1 MQERTYEEMK
11 PITSRDN
18 QWIKKACFIK
28 QKKGRQQ
35 EHMVFVEGMRVVR
48 DAAESGIS
56 RAICFISPKGRE
68 NEQFDDLYAK
78 GTALDWTFFSVTE
91 SVYDKIKD
99 TKAPQ
104 GIAAMLPY
112 FTASMDDLDDL
123 APQQA
128 VLYLQAVQDPGN
140 LGTIIRTAAAANIGA
155 VLLSEES
162 VDVYNDK
169 TIRSAMGAI
178 FKLPVVQHVSEQA
191 LLDFCRRQGRA
202 LLGTAPQGTVSYERA
217 DYSRPVV
224 LAFGNEGN
232 GLSHELLSRC
242 QDTLSIPMRSNTESL
257 NLSMSV
263 GIVAYKAWE
272 ANGFKE

>member
-1 MQERTYEEMK
+1 MQEYVYEEMK
-11 PITSRDN
+11 SITSRDN
-18 QWIKKACFIK
+18 QWIKKACSLK
-28 QKKGRQQ
+28 QKKGRQHEQ
-35 EHMVFVEGMRVVR
+35 MVFVEGMRVVR
-48 DAAESGIS
+48 DAAESGICG
-56 RAICFISPKGRE
+56 AVCFISPKGRE
-68 NEQFDDLYAK
+68 NRQFAALYSLGK
-78 GTALDWTFFSVTE
+78 ALGWTFFSVTD

-112 FTASMDDLDDL
+112 FTAGLDELSDL

-140 LGTIIRTAAAANIGA
+140 LGTIIRTAAAANAAA
-155 VLLSEES
+155 VLLSEGS

-169 TIRSAMGAI
+169 TIRSAMGAV
-178 FKLPVVQHVSEQA
+178 FKIPIVQDVSEQQ
-191 LLDFCRRQGRA
+191 LLDFCRSQGRA
-202 LLGTAPQGTVSYERA
+202 LLGTAPQGRVSYEQA

-224 LAFGNEGN
+224 LAFGNEGS
-232 GLSHELLSRC
+232 GLSDELLGQCR
-242 QDTLSIPMRSNTESL
+242 DVLSIPMRSNTESL